1 MVIMKLFTT
10 LLFFISFNCIAQD
23 DYANSACKKVI
34 DSLTNK
40 EVYKVADEM
49 PKIEGGMRQLYRQMA
64 KIIKLPAELP
74 IYDTKVI
81 VAFIVEKDGRVTGER
96 VIRNIAGTNIGQELL
111 NMVSQNKWNAGKCDG
126 ESVAVIQI
134 LPMIIDHK

>member
-1 MVIMKLFTT
+1 MKLFTT
-10 LLFFISFNCIAQD
+10 LLVFISFNCIAQG
-23 DYANSACKKVI
+23 DYVNSACEKVI

-49 PKIEGGMRQLYRQMA
+49 PKIDGGMSQLYRQMA
-64 KIIKLPAELP
+64 IIIKLPAELS

-81 VAFIVEKDGRVTGER
+81 VAFIIEKDGQVTGER
-96 VIRNIAGTNIGQELL
+96 IIRNIAGTNIGQELL
-111 NMVSQNKWNAGKCDG
+111 NIVSQNKWNAGKCNG
-126 ESVAVIQI
+126 ESVAVLQI